1 MTKRD
6 PAEDADWAGYYESH
20 TGRPVRDLLLR
31 ALSRLGRQP
40 RDAVAVDL
48 GCGDGTKSAALLR
61 AGFRVFAVDSS
72 VDVVRRTILAAG
84 PEAVRLTATV
94 EGFATYAVPPADLV
108 YAGFSLPFCR
118 PADFPDVWSRVRAAL
133 RPGGVVAVTLFGE
146 RDSWASEWDRT
157 FVSAQRVDELT
168 AGLDADIIEE
178 ERDGEAFSG
187 PKHCHVFNVVA
198 WRPLV
203 DESAS
208 AHACARS
215 TAFAG

>member
-1 MTKRD
+1 VTKRD

-72 VDVVRRTILAAG
+72 VDAVRRTILAAG

-108 YAGFSLPFCR
+108 YAGFSLPVL
-118 PADFPDVWSRVRAAL
+118 PARGLPRRVVSGPRGPPARRRGGGHAL
-133 RPGGVVAVTLFGE
+133 RRA
-146 RDSWASEWDRT
+146 
-157 FVSAQRVDELT
+157 
-168 AGLDADIIEE
+168 
-178 ERDGEAFSG
+178 
-187 PKHCHVFNVVA
+187 
-198 WRPLV
+198 
-203 DESAS
+203 
-208 AHACARS
+208 
-215 TAFAG
+215 